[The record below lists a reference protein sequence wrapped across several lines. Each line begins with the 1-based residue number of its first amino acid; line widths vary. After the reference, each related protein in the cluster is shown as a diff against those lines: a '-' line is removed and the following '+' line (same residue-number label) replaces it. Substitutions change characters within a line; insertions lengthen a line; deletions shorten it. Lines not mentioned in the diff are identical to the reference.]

1 MTAFLVT
8 DVGSDVPENVEGR
21 VTVPREV
28 EIKVVTF
35 NFGVNSRR

>member
-1 MTAFLVT
+1 MT

-28 EIKVVTF
+28 LLKVVPCLF
-35 NFGVNSRR
+35 PPISKDWKVP